1 MSRSRTTTKATHRI
15 RPHPGEILR
24 EECLLPLG
32 LSARQL
38 ANILAVPHNRISDLA
53 REKRAMTADTALRL
67 AQHFGTTAQF
77 WLNLQTSHDL
87 SKAEAATDYSGIPS
101 RAA

>member
-1 MSRSRTTTKATHRI
+1 MSKSPITTKARPRL

-24 EECLLPLG
+24 EECLTPLG
-32 LSARQL
+32 MSARQL
-38 ANILAVPHNRISDLA
+38 ASILGVPANRISDLV
-53 REKRAMTADTALRL
+53 RERRAVSADTALRL

-77 WLNLQTSHDL
+77 WLNLQSSHDL
-87 SKAEAATDYSGIPS
+87 SRAEASTDYSRIPR

>member
-1 MSRSRTTTKATHRI
+1 MSKSRTITKTARRI

-32 LSARQL
+32 MSARQL
-38 ANILAVPHNRISDLA
+38 ASILDVPANRISNLV
-53 REKRAMTADTALRL
+53 RKKRCMTADTALRL
-67 AQHFGTTAQF
+67 SQHFGTTAQF
-77 WLNLQTSHDL
+77 WLNLQTSYDL
-87 SKAEAATDYSGIPS
+87 SKAEAATDYSRIPR

>member
-1 MSRSRTTTKATHRI
+1 MSRSPTTTKTARRI
-15 RPHPGEILR
+15 RPHPGEVLR

-38 ANILAVPHNRISDLA
+38 AQIIGVPHNRISDLA

-67 AQHFGTTAQF
+67 AQHLGTTAQF

-87 SKAEAATDYSGIPS
+87 SRAEASTDYSRIPR

>member
-1 MSRSRTTTKATHRI
+1 MSKSPTTTKTTRRL

-24 EECLLPLG
+24 EECLAPLG

-38 ANILAVPHNRISDLA
+38 ATILDVPANRISDVV
-53 REKRAMTADTALRL
+53 RERRAVSADTALRL

-77 WLNLQTSHDL
+77 WLNLQSSHDL
-87 SKAEAATDYSGIPS
+87 SRAEASTDYSRIPR